1 MILYEV
7 SDHQLLVSAS
17 GCDLVPPPLL
27 FPHRKDG
34 FFQRVITLNQLESRL
49 DTHAVDVHT
58 LRVQLRKPAQ
68 QNVLDTFLLL
78 SKASL
83 QRREQRIWGRYNYR
97 IVRKYKSK
105 THNRRYWENRRYI
118 KWSVSFSLCCAQD
131 ITC

>member
-1 MILYEV
+1 MRLYEV

-27 FPHRKDG
+27 FAHRKDG
-34 FFQRVITLNQLESRL
+34 FFQRVITLNKLESRL
-49 DTHAVDVHT
+49 DPHAVDVHT

-78 SKASL
+78 SKAAL
-83 QRREQRIWGRYNYR
+83 QRREQRIWGRYKYR

-105 THNRRYWENRRYI
+105 TYNRRY
-118 KWSVSFSLCCAQD
+118 
-131 ITC
+131 